1 MKSGSK
7 WKRKNGKRRVPSNS
21 FSSLLLL
28 VTVAVILFLS
38 PIFAE
43 AAPVEAPPGGT
54 APAEEAPRIPIPMLQ
69 LGLTPA
75 DSPEDIAV
83 SLQILALLTVLSLAP
98 AILLMVTSFTRIV
111 VVLGFV
117 QRSIGLQQTP
127 PQQTI
132 VGLAL
137 FLTLFT
143 MYPTWNQVY
152 ERGLSPYLAGGIDS
166 SQAWTETITPI
177 REFMLRYTRQDE
189 LSLMI
194 SMSNSER
201 PETKEEV
208 PTRILIPAFMLS
220 ELKTAFQM
228 GVVIYIPFIVVDMVV
243 SSVLLAMGMMMLPPM
258 MISLPFKILL
268 FVAAD
273 GWNLVVLSILKSFTN
288 VQ

>member
-1 MKSGSK
+1 LG
-7 WKRKNGKRRVPSNS
+7 
-21 FSSLLLL
+21 
-28 VTVAVILFLS
+28 VA
-38 PIFAE
+38 E
-43 AAPVEAPPGGT
+43 GAPVEVTSWDLPVPFPALRVGIVPG
-54 APAEEAPRIPIPMLQ
+54 
-69 LGLTPA
+69 
-75 DSPEDIAV
+75 DSPEDVAL

-98 AILLMVTSFTRIV
+98 AILLMLTSFTRIV
-111 VVLGFV
+111 VVLGFI

-143 MYPTWNQVY
+143 MYPTWNRIY
-152 ERGLSPYLAGGIDS
+152 EGGMAPYLAGSINS
-166 SQAWTETITPI
+166 TQAWEETITPV
-177 REFMLRYTRQDE
+177 RAFMFRYTRQEE

-194 SMSNSER
+194 SMAEIER
-201 PETKEEV
+201 PARQEDV

-268 FVAAD
+268 FVMAD
-273 GWNLVVLSILKSFTN
+273 GWNLVVMSLLKSFTN
-288 VQ
+288 VS

>member
-1 MKSGSK
+1 MKTK
-7 WKRKNGKRRVPSNS
+7 VKTKIKNRRDRYPLGKVFFAFFCLTACALPV
-21 FSSLLLL
+21 FLLC
-28 VTVAVILFLS
+28 A
-38 PIFAE
+38 PGE
-43 AAPVEAPPGGT
+43 AAVV
-54 APAEEAPRIPIPMLQ
+54 EEAPRIPIPLLQ
-69 LGLTPA
+69 LNITPG
-75 DSPEDIAV
+75 DSPQDVAL

-98 AILLMVTSFTRIV
+98 AILLMLTSFTRIV
-111 VVLGFV
+111 VVLGFI
-117 QRSIGLQQTP
+117 QRSVGLQQTP

-143 MYPTWNQVY
+143 MYPTWNRIY
-152 ERGLSPYLAGGIDS
+152 ERGLAPYLAGNVNS
-166 SQAWTETITPI
+166 AQAWTETITPV
-177 REFMLRYTRQDE
+177 REFMFRYTRQEE

-194 SMSNSER
+194 SMADLEQ
-201 PETKEEV
+201 PESREEV
-208 PTRILIPAFMLS
+208 PTRVLIPAFMLS

-273 GWNLVVLSILKSFTN
+273 GWNLVIVSLLKSFTN
-288 VQ
+288 VP